1 MIGERRM
8 YPPPL
13 GGRNERHHHGTIADR
28 PFFVFGREPVLAK
41 MPDGSLICT
50 ALTGGPREP
59 DNDNAVTVV
68 RSTDGGRT
76 WDAPRLTEIPNV
88 DTKITVVRAGG
99 EILLIGNF
107 ARQHGWEDRT
117 HLGIRRLID
126 DCHAEPLLA
135 LEPEEERFFYPH
147 ALVDEDERVLL
158 VAYEN
163 ATEHRL
169 TRVDLDELGL

>member
-1 MIGERRM
+1 MERS
-8 YPPPL
+8 P
-13 GGRNERHHHGTIADR
+13 IAR
-28 PFFVFGREPVLAK
+28 FSVFGREPVLAK
-41 MPDGSLICT
+41 MPDGSPICT

-59 DNDNAVTVV
+59 DNDNAV
-68 RSTDGGRT
+68 
-76 WDAPRLTEIPNV
+76 
-88 DTKITVVRAGG
+88 TVVRAGG

-163 ATEHRL
+163 AAEHRL
-169 TRVDLDELGL
+169 ARVDLDELGL

>member
-1 MIGERRM
+1 MERS
-8 YPPPL
+8 P
-13 GGRNERHHHGTIADR
+13 IAR
-28 PFFVFGREPVLAK
+28 FSVFGREPVLAK

-59 DNDNAVTVV
+59 DNDNVV
-68 RSTDGGRT
+68 
-76 WDAPRLTEIPNV
+76 
-88 DTKITVVRAGG
+88 TVVRAGG

-107 ARQHGWEDRT
+107 ARQHGGEDRT
-117 HLGIRRLID
+117 YLGIRRLID

-135 LEPEEERFFYPH
+135 LEPEDERFFYPH
-147 ALVDEDERVLL
+147 ALVDEDERVLP

-169 TRVDLDELGL
+169 ARVDLDELGL

>member
-1 MIGERRM
+1 MERS
-8 YPPPL
+8 L
-13 GGRNERHHHGTIADR
+13 IAR
-28 PFFVFGREPVLAK
+28 FSVFGREPVLSK

-68 RSTDGGRT
+68 R
-76 WDAPRLTEIPNV
+76 
-88 DTKITVVRAGG
+88 AGG
-99 EILLIGNF
+99 EILLIGDF

-158 VAYEN
+158 VACEN

-169 TRVDLDELGL
+169 VRVDLDELGL

>member
-50 ALTGGPREP
+50 
-59 DNDNAVTVV
+59 
-68 RSTDGGRT
+68 DGGRM

-107 ARQHGWEDRT
+107 ARQHGGEDRT

-135 LEPEEERFFYPH
+135 LKPEEERFFYPH

-169 TRVDLDELGL
+169 VRVDLDELGL